1 MCCCWWSSPLFLAWV
16 WMSLIEKHCSSLNSS
31 VCPEPSSTGF
41 NEEIS
46 ADRFCFYCTFNCW
59 QENSGK
65 DSDVSWIPNI
75 IGYWSIIK
83 QTAGLNGM
91 DLTQRLPIFQNIT
104 CDHSLS
110 RLDDTFPAKHTPENG
125 TVILRFVLFSEKK
138 PEGKLSKLS
147 TFLKR
152 QWAFCIPD
160 LSLAEGMLISCW
172 APALIIPAKA
182 ETYTSWLTLVSTGC
196 WSTPER
202 LCALLPP
209 APSQATWYFSEPYIA
224 LEELYRGAQ
233 NRMTQRA
240 AVQGSWEMSSTF
252 ALKQIKWS
260 VPKWGMINSLTFW
273 RQKLA
278 ERLE

>member
-1 MCCCWWSSPLFLAWV
+1 
-16 WMSLIEKHCSSLNSS
+16 
-31 VCPEPSSTGF
+31 
-41 NEEIS
+41 
-46 ADRFCFYCTFNCW
+46 
-59 QENSGK
+59 
-65 DSDVSWIPNI
+65 
-75 IGYWSIIK
+75 
-83 QTAGLNGM
+83 M
-91 DLTQRLPIFQNIT
+91 DLTQRLQIFQNIT
-104 CDHSLS
+104 CDRPFLKQIRWYILSQTHTRKWDCYPHICSLS
-110 RLDDTFPAKHTPENG
+110 G
-125 TVILRFVLFSEKK
+125 KK
-138 PEGKLSKLS
+138 AEGKLSKLS

-182 ETYTSWLTLVSTGC
+182 KTYTSWLTLVSTGC
-196 WSTPER
+196 WSTPKR

-224 LEELYRGAQ
+224 LEELYRGAR

-252 ALKQIKWS
+252 AVKQIKWS